1 MRSLR
6 CWTIGLLL
14 LLPLAGGCMGYRLGT
29 TLPPGIRSLYIP
41 SFVNRTGEPEL
52 EVATTRAAIQEFQK
66 DGTLRLGS
74 EGGADAYL
82 KVTLQEFRLEPL
94 RFSGD
99 QAKTTSEYRLVIIAK
114 VNFHRSTTDE
124 RLSSQRV
131 RGESTFEPGG
141 DLSMAKLNALP
152 EAAEDLAHHIVKTV
166 VEYW

>member
-1 MRSLR
+1 
-6 CWTIGLLL
+6 
-14 LLPLAGGCMGYRLGT
+14 MGYRLGT
-29 TLPPGIRSLYIP
+29 TLPPGIHSIYIP

-74 EGGADAYL
+74 QGGTDAYL

-94 RFSGD
+94 RYSGD

-124 RLSSQRV
+124 RLSSRRV
-131 RGESTFEPGG
+131 RGESTFEPGAE
-141 DLSMAKLNALP
+141 LSLAKLNALP
-152 EAAEDLAHHIVKTV
+152 EAAEDLAHHIVKSV